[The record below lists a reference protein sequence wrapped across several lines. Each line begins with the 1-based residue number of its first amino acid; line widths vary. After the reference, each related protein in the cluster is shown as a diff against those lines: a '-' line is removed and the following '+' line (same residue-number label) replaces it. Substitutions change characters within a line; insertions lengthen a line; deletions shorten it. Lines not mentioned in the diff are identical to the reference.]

1 MQLAPGD
8 RDTAAALCDLY
19 IAAGR
24 EKDAIPVLEQVI
36 ASYGGRRAKEVAG
49 YEHRLGRAYEGTG
62 NADEAYKHYDAAF
75 RIDLTSV
82 PVLRD
87 LGRLCLARGDLDR
100 AQKTYRA
107 LLLQKLGDDAG
118 IHKADVYYYLGEIS
132 VKRGDKA
139 KAKAMLERAISE
151 GGQHEKASALLAQL

>member
-1 MQLAPGD
+1 MLA
-8 RDTAAALCDLY
+8 R
-19 IAAGR
+19 
-24 EKDAIPVLEQVI
+24 
-36 ASYGGRRAKEVAG
+36 
-49 YEHRLGRAYEGTG
+49 YEHRLGRAHEGSG
-62 NADEAYKHYDAAF
+62 NVEEAYKHYDAAF

-107 LLLQKLGDDAG
+107 LLLQKLGEDAG
-118 IHKADVYYYLGEIS
+118 IHKADVYYHLGEIS
-132 VKRGDKA
+132 AKQGDKA

-151 GGQHEKASALLAQL
+151 GGQHAKARALLAQL